1 MPILT
6 LSENFKLEKPTLKKQ
21 KFAKINQILEKFDVF
36 GIGQMRNP
44 TLKRFT
50 FWKNNCSGYIERRLE
65 FFFFSNTILEATK
78 NTYILTAFSTDHSR
92 IFFSF

>member
-44 TLKRFT
+44 TLNVLLFGK
-50 FWKNNCSGYIERRLE
+50 IIVQV
-65 FFFFSNTILEATK
+65 ILKEG
-78 NTYILTAFSTDHSR
+78 
-92 IFFSF
+92 